1 MVTGRSPA
9 VDGVAEEL
17 ARRVL
22 AAPPTLAAGRLVAV
36 DGPAGAGK
44 TTLAAALRRH
54 LRDALRPTGGPVV
67 LIHMDNVYDGWD
79 GLEAGM
85 RTVDADV
92 VAPLLDGRPGSYRR
106 YDWLA
111 GRFAE
116 KHTVEPCEV
125 LLVEGVGSAGHEG
138 SALATA
144 STLLVWVEAPDVVR
158 LDRAIARDGE
168 ETRDPLAAWRA
179 QEDRVLA
186 RERVR
191 ARADVVVDGT
201 FPQPSM
207 P

>member
-1 MVTGRSPA
+1 MVTERSTA
-9 VDGVAEEL
+9 VDRVAADL
-17 ARRVL
+17 AGRVL
-22 AAPPTLAAGRLVAV
+22 AAPPTMAGGRLVAV

-54 LRDALRPTGGPVV
+54 LRDALRPTGGRVV
-67 LIHMDNVYDGWD
+67 LIHMDSVYDGWD

-85 RTVDADV
+85 RTVDTDV

-116 KHTVEPCEV
+116 PRTVEPCEV
-125 LLVEGVGSAGHEG
+125 LLVEGVGSAGHDG
-138 SALATA
+138 SALASA

-168 ETRDPLAAWRA
+168 ETRDPLAGWRA

-201 FPQPSM
+201 FPQPST